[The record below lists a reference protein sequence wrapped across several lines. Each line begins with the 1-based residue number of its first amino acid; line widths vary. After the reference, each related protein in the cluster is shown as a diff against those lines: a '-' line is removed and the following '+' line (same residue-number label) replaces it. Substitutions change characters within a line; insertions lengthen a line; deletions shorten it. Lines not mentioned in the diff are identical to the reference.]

1 MNKFRLPSEI
11 ADHEWPAPS
20 VFVEEGKACVQDA
33 EKEGMIIRV
42 MGGLAIHL
50 HCQEYEKLWDDLGRL
65 GSKVFT
71 DIDYVSYGKYRGRLL
86 TFFENRGFTINQKM
100 LYLYG
105 KDRHIFYGDKI
116 PMVEIFYDKLE
127 MNHTIQYARRLE
139 ADSPTLPLAEL
150 LLQKIQMVGMHEKDF
165 KDTIVLLRA
174 HELGEDDNDRINLK
188 AIGKRLFS
196 DWGFYHTATT
206 NLQKT
211 RDSLSKYK
219 VLGEEDISVVD
230 GRLGQLLKYLKEG
243 PKSVKWKLRARIGT
257 KMKWYNV
264 IDDWDVIS
272 NESSDA
278 EENVADGSS

>member
-1 MNKFRLPSEI
+1 VNKFRLPSEI

-20 VFVEEGKACVQDA
+20 VFVEEAKACVQDA
-33 EKEGMIIRV
+33 HGQGMMIRV
-42 MGGLAIHL
+42 MGGLAIYL
-50 HCQEYEKLWDDLGRL
+50 HCQDYEKLWDDLGRL

-71 DIDYVSYGKYRGRLL
+71 DIDYVSYGKYRRQLL

-105 KDRHIFYGDKI
+105 KDRQIYFGDTI

-139 ADSPTLPLAEL
+139 TDSPTLALAEL

-188 AIGKRLFS
+188 AIGERLFS

-230 GRLGQLLKYLKEG
+230 GRLDQLLKYLEEG
-243 PKSVKWKLRARIGT
+243 RKSVKWKLRARIGT
-257 KMKWYNV
+257 KVKWYNV
-264 IDDWDVIS
+264 IDDWDVIA
-272 NESSDA
+272 NESEDTEGA
-278 EENVADGSS
+278 ATNGSS